1 MGSIA
6 SIDGGCV
13 VMTSTNDIFYLAIVF
28 NAMLGL
34 GAQLLLALAIIRFTA
49 SPPKKPEQD
58 Q

>member
-1 MGSIA
+1 
-6 SIDGGCV
+6 
-13 VMTSTNDIFYLAIVF
+13 MTSTNDIFYLAIVF